1 MSFEVSR
8 DSGLLAHSS
17 LPPDRL
23 APATNVGREPEPS
36 VGGHDRFALVASPA
50 HTIRFVAVVLGVA
63 ALLAFQAHQSQTAV
77 VAPGSAPPSHVA
89 QYIGMLVFLWAML
102 WFALVGV
109 RRRGVVSLRELIGGR
124 WGSVR
129 DVLVTFV
136 TAIVFLG
143 IAQVVLGLTKNGLV
157 WIGQSPTEEGRRT
170 MAFLGPHGFVECA
183 LWVLLSVSAGFC
195 EEVVFRGYLQRQF
208 TALTRNATYGL
219 VISAVIF
226 GLGHGY
232 QGWRSVVAITIFGLL
247 FGTLARVT
255 RSLQPGIVA
264 HALQDVLAGFRLLP

>member
-17 LPPDRL
+17 LPPNSV

-36 VGGHDRFALVASPA
+36 VEGHDRFALVASPK
-50 HTIRFVAVVLGVA
+50 HTIRFVAVVLGIA

-77 VAPGSAPPSHVA
+77 VAPASAPPSHVG
-89 QYIGMLVFLWAML
+89 QYVGMLVFLWAML

-109 RRRGVVSLRELIGGR
+109 RRRGVSLRELIGGR
-124 WGSVR
+124 WRTPR
-129 DVLVTFV
+129 DVAFTFV

-143 IAQVVLGLTKNGLV
+143 IAQVVLELTKNGLT

-170 MAFLGPHGFVECA
+170 MAFLGPHGFVECS

-255 RSLQPGIVA
+255 RSLRPGIVA